1 MGKSIYDQFHE
12 AALEYPHN
20 LAVRFE
26 RKTWSY
32 HQLSHEIDRCA
43 RKLLALGIKEKEPIA
58 VSMPNCPEAVYLFYA
73 ISKIGAISYNIHP
86 LTPPLMMRSL
96 IQRSGC
102 RFLICLTFS
111 AGGYREVLDNDIR
124 ILSVNPYK
132 HINPIKYLALKFSI
146 TRTHGVEN
154 YRKIKPVKKDFHAN
168 VNDED
173 DAVYL
178 NTGGTNGEPKIV
190 RLSNAAINS
199 IPLKGYALI
208 GGEITKIR
216 LLTAIPMFHGFGL
229 EMGIHTPLSFGA
241 STVLM
246 LKFNTKEAIHHIKK
260 GHATVLL
267 GVPALYNALLSR
279 DSFYGPWLKNQVC
292 AFIGGDSVPQS
303 LLDRWN
309 AAMERFDSK
318 ARLYQGYGLSETMS
332 VSNVN
337 CVFHDKRGTIGQPL
351 PGLKEL
357 IVDPETK
364 QVLPPNTNGEILI
377 SGISV
382 MSGYLHDEQNSAG
395 AFITIDG
402 TRYFQTGDYGSMDEE
417 GYLTYKNRIKR
428 VEKINGETVCPS
440 DVEQVALDNPEVYE
454 AYCYGVPNE
463 RKGHVLR
470 LLIVLR
476 RGDHPA
482 NPETVKAEI
491 YDDLSKRLTA
501 NYKPDKIVVIP
512 RLPRTPIGKIDTR
525 AVETMGE
532 EGEL

>member
-1 MGKSIYDQFHE
+1 MASRTI
-12 AALEYPHN
+12 A
-20 LAVRFE
+20 
-26 RKTWSY
+26 
-32 HQLSHEIDRCA
+32 
-43 RKLLALGIKEKEPIA
+43 KL
-58 VSMPNCPEAVYLFYA
+58 N
-73 ISKIGAISYNIHP
+73 
-86 LTPPLMMRSL
+86 R
-96 IQRSGC
+96 
-102 RFLICLTFS
+102 
-111 AGGYREVLDNDIR
+111 
-124 ILSVNPYK
+124 
-132 HINPIKYLALKFSI
+132 
-146 TRTHGVEN
+146 
-154 YRKIKPVKKDFHAN
+154 VKKDFHAS

-241 STVLM
+241 STVLDAQIQHQRSHSSHQ
-246 LKFNTKEAIHHIKK
+246 ESARH
-260 GHATVLL
+260 GVLL
-267 GVPALYNALLSR
+267 GVPALLQCFAFPRFFLWPVAQESSLRLHWRRFGSR
-279 DSFYGPWLKNQVC
+279 NR
-292 AFIGGDSVPQS
+292 

-309 AAMERFDSK
+309 QAMERYGSQ

-364 QVLPPNTNGEILI
+364 KVLPPNTNGEILI
-377 SGISV
+377 SGVSV
-382 MSGYLHDEQNSAG
+382 MSGYLHDESNSAG

-482 NPETVKAEI
+482 KPETSQSGN
-491 YDDLSKRLTA
+491 L
-501 NYKPDKIVVIP
+501 
-512 RLPRTPIGKIDTR
+512 
-525 AVETMGE
+525 
-532 EGEL
+532 